1 MDTTITARIMIITD
15 TGCEAACV
23 LEIQRLLPSSAPKEV
38 RPTLVELEGTM
49 MDAAL
54 LCYRLQTARRVLLRC
69 APQVKTV
76 DEVSGLTFD
85 PAVRD
90 AIRYEGATCKAE
102 GDILGMD
109 MKTGMPDIRMPIAQE
124 LVEEVGGWAHDALE
138 LPVDLKRP
146 SIIVYAIATPG
157 AIDIGVD
164 MAGFSLSK
172 REYRIMLS
180 SRSIKAT
187 VAAASTIYA
196 ESSNDGLNSPKR
208 GKTGGVLLD
217 PFVDDG
223 TLCIEAALLRTRT
236 SPRKFLPMSAFAF
249 TRFPVFSTT
258 DWNAW
263 KREQDS
269 AQDDKKS
276 DGERRIIAYAG
287 SMREM
292 KAVRTNS
299 KLAGVDDHILSTKVD
314 LNWIDLKR
322 DEKSIDNILTS
333 PVTSGKSLAPT
344 IAAKLQDALFN
355 QAAYILK
362 KNGTIACLTDKPDEL
377 ATPSAKHGFVCAAKH
392 DMLMGKRKVQ
402 LIVFAKHKA

>member
-1 MDTTITARIMIITD
+1 MDTTDIARIMIITD
-15 TGCEAACV
+15 TGCEAACA
-23 LEIQRLLPSSAPKEV
+23 LEIQQLLPDSAPETV
-38 RPTLVELEGTM
+38 HATLVEMNGSM

-69 APQVKTV
+69 APRAKTV
-76 DEVSGLTFD
+76 DEVSSLQFD
-85 PAVRD
+85 PAIRE

-102 GDILGMD
+102 GDVLGMD

-124 LVEEVGGWAHDALE
+124 LVEEVGGWAHDALA

-187 VAAASTIYA
+187 VAAASAIYA
-196 ESSNDGLNSPKR
+196 EHTEGSNERSKR
-208 GKTGGVLLD
+208 NKTDGVLLD

-236 SPRKFLPMSAFAF
+236 SPRKFLPMSAFAC
-249 TRFPVFSTT
+249 TRFPVFTTT

-263 KREQDS
+263 KREQD
-269 AQDDKKS
+269 ATQDDIKGGS
-276 DGERRIIAYAG
+276 ERRIIAYAG

-314 LNWIDLKR
+314 LDWIDLKR
-322 DEKSIDNILTS
+322 DEKSIDTILTS

-344 IAAKLQDALFN
+344 IAAKLQDALFD

-362 KNGTIACLTDKPDEL
+362 KNGRVACLTDKPDEL
-377 ATPSAKHGFVCAAKH
+377 MGPSVKHGFACAAKH

-402 LIVFAKHKA
+402 LIVFTKHKA

>member
-1 MDTTITARIMIITD
+1 MDTTDTVRIMIITD
-15 TGCEAACV
+15 TGCEAACA
-23 LEIQRLLPSSAPKEV
+23 LEIQRLLPNSTPQTVHA
-38 RPTLVELEGTM
+38 TLVEMDGSV

-69 APQVKTV
+69 APRVKTV
-76 DEVSGLTFD
+76 DEVSGLVFD
-85 PAVRD
+85 PAIRD
-90 AIRYEGATCKAE
+90 AITYEGATCKAE

-109 MKTGMPDIRMPIAQE
+109 MKTGMPNIRMPIAQE
-124 LVEEVGGWAHDALE
+124 LVEEVGGWAHDALK

-187 VAAASTIYA
+187 VAASSAIYA
-196 ESSNDGLNSPKR
+196 ESSDESPKR

-249 TRFPVFSTT
+249 TRFPVFTT
-258 DWNAW
+258 MDWNAW

-269 AQDDKKS
+269 AQDQTKNDS
-276 DGERRIIAYAG
+276 ERRIIAYAG

-314 LNWIDLKR
+314 LDWIDLKR
-322 DEKSIDNILTS
+322 DEKSIDNIRTS
-333 PVTSGKSLAPT
+333 PVTSGKSLAPAA
-344 IAAKLQDALFN
+344 AAKLQDALFN

-362 KNGTIACLTDKPDEL
+362 KNGRISCLTDKPDEL
-377 ATPSAKHGFVCAAKH
+377 MVPSEKHGFACAIKH
-392 DMLMGKRKVQ
+392 DMLMGKRKMQ